1 MASLQAN
8 LITFHRNRDYFCSV
22 PLHHSIIRLTFHQ
35 LNESPEFAGFYSTL
49 CFQIIFHDYQSNE
62 LIVETFENLD
72 FGFNSHSIHQLIAAV
87 VVFVVI
93 SALLAVTVIIFRI
106 YVYCRNDA
114 NTRQYQLPTYD
125 TKSSQGSP
133 SAHGHSRSARN
144 SFHAAFMHTVEDV

>member
-35 LNESPEFAGFYSTL
+35 LNESPEFAE
-49 CFQIIFHDYQSNE
+49 SNE